1 MKKLLGLVL
10 LLTFSLMI
18 CSCEKSVE
26 ESSYP
31 TLAGKTFVYSNG
43 YTGSQKIEEGY
54 KFNSKGDV
62 YYYSQVG
69 SSSRFDTEGCSL
81 YYTLYGSNLTIYYGV
96 KGWKKDVR
104 HTVFASGTYNG
115 SYITIDGNNFYQK

>member
-10 LLTFSLMI
+10 LTFSLI
-18 CSCEKSVE
+18 FCSCEKSVE

-43 YTGSQKIEEGY
+43 QTGSMKIEEGY
-54 KFNSKGDV
+54 RFDKNGDV

-69 SSSRFDTEGCSL
+69 TSSRFDTDGCSL
-81 YYTLYGSNLTIYYGV
+81 YYNLYGSNLTIYYGV
-96 KGWKKDVR
+96 KGWNKNVR

-115 SYITIDGNNFYQK
+115 NYITIDGDNFYQK